1 MILRSFSVR
10 SYIDAALQ
18 LARYETDENGM
29 VVAEVPNVAGFFSEG
44 KNVEEARRELANA
57 IEGNI
62 VLALQLNRE
71 IPELPGVQIEA
82 QVA

>member
-10 SYIDAALQ
+10 GYIDAALQ

-44 KNVEEARRELANA
+44 KNVEEARRELADA

>member
-1 MILRSFSVR
+1 MILRSFSIR
-10 SYIDAALQ
+10 GYIEAALQ

-44 KNVEEARRELANA
+44 KSVEEARRQLADA

-71 IPELPGVQIEA
+71 IPTLAGVQIEEC
-82 QVA
+82 VA